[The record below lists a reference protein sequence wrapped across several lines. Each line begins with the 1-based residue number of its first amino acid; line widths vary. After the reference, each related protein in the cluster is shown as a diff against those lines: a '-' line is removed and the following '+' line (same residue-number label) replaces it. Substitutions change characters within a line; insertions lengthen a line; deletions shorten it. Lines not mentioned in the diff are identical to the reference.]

1 MQMKRILV
9 TLLFLAIASAHV
21 FAISYEIVETKSSFF
36 YKSYVVKYVSVS
48 ADMAAMDT
56 VSGVVTI
63 PTNGEA
69 NCILLDN
76 HHTITSNAEAPS
88 VKGSSAAGML
98 FSLAYVVAATDYIG
112 YGSTTSRVHPYLC
125 QRQNA
130 LNSIDIARV
139 AWDIVRKENI
149 KLKHENLLNIGYSQ
163 GGGVAMAVHREMEEN
178 PELAEELRFSG
189 SWCGDGPYDIEAT
202 VMEYLNHPDK
212 VSYPVGLPLLVNGFL
227 SGAPAE
233 LKGDLTF
240 SDFIADD
247 MLNAGLEGW
256 VSGKKMDND
265 EINAKMRALVD
276 GRELTLA
283 DILKP
288 EMCSLDGALAKKYME
303 FAESDC
309 VCTGWRPT
317 YPIKLTHLVC
327 DEVVPVCNTHNA
339 INGLQLT
346 EDQYFLDDSNSTHAD
361 YGMTFYLKFINELD
375 NFDYDRPTT
384 IFNTFAEQTAKRPV
398 KRLVGGRIVIERNGV
413 KYDLSGRA
421 IR

>member
-1 MQMKRILV
+1 MKRVL
-9 TLLFLAIASAHV
+9 TALLFLAIATVHA

-48 ADMAAMDT
+48 ADMTAADT
-56 VSGVVTI
+56 VSGVITI
-63 PTNGEA
+63 PTNGKA
-69 NCILLDN
+69 NCIILDN

-88 VKGSSAAGML
+88 VMGSSAAGML

-112 YGSTTSRVHPYLC
+112 YGTTADKVHPYLC

-139 AWDIVRKENI
+139 AWDIVKKEGVI
-149 KLKHENLLNIGYSQ
+149 LKHENLLNIGYSQ

-178 PELAEELRFSG
+178 PELAEELCFSG
-189 SWCGDGPYDIEAT
+189 SWCGDGPYDIKAT
-202 VMEYLNHPDK
+202 VMEYLCHPDR

-233 LKGDLTF
+233 VKGDLRF
-240 SDFIADD
+240 SDFIADE
-247 MLNAGLEGW
+247 MLDAGLEEW
-256 VSGKKMDND
+256 LSGKKMGND
-265 EINAKMRALVD
+265 EINAKMRAVVG

-288 EMCSLDGALAKKYME
+288 EMGSQDGALAKKYME

-309 VCTGWRPT
+309 ICTGWLPT

-327 DEVVPVCNTHNA
+327 DEVVPVCNAYNA
-339 INGLQLT
+339 IDGLQLT
-346 EDQYFLDDSNSTHAD
+346 EGQYLLDERKSTHAD
-361 YGMTFYLKFINELD
+361 YGMTFYQKFINDLD
-375 NFDYDRPTT
+375 NFDYDRPTAV
-384 IFNTFAEQTAKRPV
+384 FNTLAERTATHPV
-398 KRLVGGRIVIERNGV
+398 KRLEGGQIVIERKGV
-413 KYDLSGRA
+413 KYDLSGR
-421 IR
+421 RVR